1 MTAGVEGEPVGG
13 AAPALDGVDAA
24 ARRAD
29 LPEIIGSAPATAQ
42 ETAQGPEASITVEQA
57 YRAKLRAAAAS
68 APADASVGRG
78 ATGGRAAI
86 SPASGSPAA
95 PPAAGPAD
103 LDRAPPRPV
112 GPRPVRTG
120 RPAGARPA
128 APAVPPNLRARPR
141 IEPEQGILG
150 LSRHSRSRLGS
161 RLFNL
166 FFVCVFA
173 LILVQ
178 MVVALLAP

>member
-1 MTAGVEGEPVGG
+1 MTVGVERDRTVQHEETGSRVISGSGCGG
-13 AAPALDGVDAA
+13 ARDAA
-24 ARRAD
+24 
-29 LPEIIGSAPATAQ
+29 EAPKA
-42 ETAQGPEASITVEQA
+42 PITVEQA
-57 YRAKLRAAAAS
+57 YQAKLRAAAADAAVATPSAQEAVPDAVPQPASPVLAAARPPLGS
-68 APADASVGRG
+68 APAGPGRQPE
-78 ATGGRAAI
+78 
-86 SPASGSPAA
+86 SPHSNKAPGVQEQAVVLEAA
-95 PPAAGPAD
+95 PP
-103 LDRAPPRPV
+103 R
-112 GPRPVRTG
+112 
-120 RPAGARPA
+120 
-128 APAVPPNLRARPR
+128 RARPR